1 MPDTIK
7 YLVFALAWVGFALL
21 LGKYIRI
28 KRGALKQQVVLGFG
42 ILLVSYFIGLAIL
55 FIGILSS

>member
-7 YLVFALAWVGFALL
+7 YFVFALAWVGFALL
-21 LGKYIRI
+21 LGKYIRM
-28 KRGALKQQVVLGFG
+28 KRGTLKRQVVLGFG
-42 ILLVSYFIGLAIL
+42 FLLVSYFMGLAIL

>member
-21 LGKYIRI
+21 LGKYIRM
-28 KRGALKQQVVLGFG
+28 KRGALKRQVVLGFG
-42 ILLVSYFIGLAIL
+42 VLLFCYFIGLGIL